1 MVNEILFRFRQVIC
15 GRGRHRSGTAGKNK
29 LLQGQGKEK
38 ELHSETG
45 KIYIVERS
53 LGKVKF

>member
-1 MVNEILFRFRQVIC
+1 MGAAVTGQEQ
-15 GRGRHRSGTAGKNK
+15 SGKNR

-38 ELHSETG
+38 ELHSEPG